1 MGLEILVATKHKLL
15 KAQWWITEIKIDS
28 NEISKMSLDLSPIY
42 VFKLAVLRYWWGYS
56 TKNLIFALEL
66 PSIPEGVSKQLLA
79 NKVIEII
86 KNSIQAIAPKSKLA
100 SFLWKFRK
108 KEIVILWDK
117 ELKDRIIKE
126 FYQFMAINNAN

>member
-1 MGLEILVATKHKLL
+1 MGLETLVATKHKLL

-126 FYQFMAINNAN
+126 FYQFMVINNAN